1 MTKTIQ
7 IEPDDIAVIA
17 NRLVRRLMAD
27 QYLDPKYWVPAV
39 ESLADELHNYIVD
52 RMLPS
57 DQAGA

>member
-7 IEPDDIAVIA
+7 IEPDEIAVIA

-39 ESLADELHNYIVD
+39 ESLEDELHND
-52 RMLPS
+52 GPDS
-57 DQAGA
+57 QNTGQPPK